1 MFHIIFLKKILSY
14 FTELTPIQIS
24 KLEGLDELYKYWN
37 VQINVISRK
46 DIDFLYERHVLH
58 SLCIA
63 KVISFVP
70 DTKILDVGTGGGF
83 PGIPLAIL
91 FPEVQFHLVDSISK
105 KISVVKAV
113 SETLHL
119 PNVTTQVDRAER
131 IEGKYDFVVSRA
143 VTRMN
148 KFVPWIKNNI
158 SSVQRN
164 EHSNGI
170 LSLKGGDLSNELSS
184 FPAAKTYPISK
195 YFFEDFFET
204 KQIVHLPI
212 H

>member
-1 MFHIIFLKKILSY
+1 MFHIFFLKKILSY